1 MYIKIQLRN
10 PVDDTILSKPII
22 YKGVVVGIV
31 THYDDNYLY
40 GSIWVKHNIESAIY
54 NNDIVFSEVVLTDF
68 WDEKTKEEMYGFNY
82 GSR

>member
-1 MYIKIQLRN
+1 MYIKIPLRN
-10 PVDDTILSKPII
+10 PVDDTILSKSII

-31 THYDDNYLY
+31 TRYDDNYLY